1 MNPNVNDFQNTNT
14 QPILN
19 NQFIDIN
26 AHPGQNFANH
36 NNPFVKAPGV
46 QQNLN
51 FTNDAAYAPPASE
64 INQGFPQQQQQ
75 GFQPQQQVFQ
85 PQQQGFSQQPQYGVN
100 QGFQTF
106 PNATVQMNAGP
117 QVTYIQQQ
125 PGIQVV
131 QPSVQVV
138 THQPSYTVTTGP
150 RVVVMGGGT
159 SYGTT
164 TINTTVN
171 GGQQAAKF
179 IVLFFF
185 IFFFIF
191 FSMMKAIVRF

>member
-1 MNPNVNDFQNTNT
+1 MNPNVNDYQNTNN

-19 NQFIDIN
+19 HQFIDIN
-26 AHPGQNFANH
+26 AHPNQNFANH

-51 FTNDAAYAPPASE
+51 FTNEASYAPPASE
-64 INQGFPQQQQQ
+64 INQGFPQQQQA
-75 GFQPQQQVFQ
+75 FQPQQQGFPQ
-85 PQQQGFSQQPQYGVN
+85 QQQGFSQQPQYGVN

-117 QVTYIQQQ
+117 QVTYVQQQ
-125 PGIQVV
+125 PTIQVV

-138 THQPSYTVTTGP
+138 TQPSYTVTTGP

-159 SYGTT
+159 TYGTT
-164 TINTTVN
+164 LNTTVS
-171 GGQQAAKF
+171 GGQQAAKL
-179 IVLFFF
+179 IVLFIFL
-185 IFFFIF
+185 FFFIF
-191 FSMMKAIVRF
+191 FSMVRAVTRY